1 MYLRILKKDLK
12 HNRAMNIILL
22 VFILLAATFVSS
34 SANNILTVMNA
45 RDRFFEMSG
54 MSNYFIMTK
63 GVDAQTLD
71 STISGLEHYESCHI
85 EPVIFLSK
93 DDASVKGIDVENA
106 PNLSLYPMEKSALN
120 YFGTDN
126 APVDSVARGEI
137 LLPVKLLD
145 NNDIEVGD
153 TFTVTL
159 GDVEMDFTVAGFVK
173 DALLGSPNVGT
184 TRVLISQEDFDRLYE
199 APVVEEQLRYGA
211 LASITTNESNAFSNE
226 FMDSGISTVL
236 MADENMVSA
245 TYILDMAVAAVLLVV
260 SFCLVLISVVVL
272 RFTIKF
278 TLSRA
283 FREIGV
289 MKAVGISNSKI
300 RGLYLVKY
308 LAISLLGAALGF
320 AAGIPFSKMMLS
332 SVSKMMVIEGSALY
346 FVNLLCVVLVVVV
359 VILFCWGGTKSVK
372 KLSPVSAVRDGSVG
386 ERFAK
391 KSPFSLAKSN
401 MRPVSFL
408 AVNDIFS
415 DLKRYLTMIIAF
427 TLCLIMTTVVV
438 NTINTLRSD
447 SLVSYF
453 GTAESDVYLVS
464 TNYVEYFKENGR
476 DNFRR
481 DLEAMEETL
490 AGEGM
495 SGHCFGEIFAFST
508 IRAGENYYAGMIF
521 QGTGTA
527 THQYIYSEGTAPQNA
542 NEVALTTTV
551 ADALGV
557 TIGDT
562 VTYTDMDE
570 QREVIVSAIFQSM
583 MNMGNGVRLHED
595 AELNYTQAAGFN
607 AYQITFDDH
616 PDAEEL
622 ERRKA
627 RLEELYPDYRILDG
641 GEYADYFT
649 GSADMVASVRNF
661 LVPVM
666 MLICMLIAMLM
677 ERSFIARETGEI
689 AMLKAT
695 GFGRGSIVRWH
706 TLRMGIVL
714 LISTLLGLALSTPA
728 TQLLITPIFRM
739 MGADSIKYDI
749 VPVDTFVIY
758 PALFIGATLLTVWL
772 TAQSTGRITA
782 SQTSSI
788 E

>member
-12 HNRAMNIILL
+12 RNKPMNIILL

-34 SANNILTVMNA
+34 SANNILTVVTA

-54 MSNYFIMTK
+54 MDDFFIMTK
-63 GVDAQTLD
+63 GVDAETLN
-71 STISGLEHYESCHI
+71 STVRGQDNYESFHT

-93 DDASVKGIDVENA
+93 DDASLEGKAVENA
-106 PNLSLYPMEKSALN
+106 ANLSLYPMDQSALT

-126 APVDSVARGEI
+126 APVDSVAKGEI
-137 LLPVKLLD
+137 LIPVKLQD
-145 NNDIEVGD
+145 DNDISVGD

-159 GDVEMDFTVAGFVK
+159 GDISVDFTVAGFVK

-184 TRVLISQEDFDRLYE
+184 TRCLISTDDFDLLYG

-211 LASITTNESNAFSNE
+211 LCSIDTNDPKAFSNE

-236 MADENMVSA
+236 MADMNMVSA
-245 TYILDMAVAAVLLVV
+245 TYILDMAVSAVLLVV

-272 RFTIKF
+272 RFTIRF

-289 MKAVGISNSKI
+289 MKAVGIPNSKI

-308 LAISLLGAALGF
+308 LAISLLGAVLGL
-320 AAGIPFSKMMLS
+320 AAGIPFGGLMLNS
-332 SVSKMMVIEGSALY
+332 LSEMMVIECRALY
-346 FVNLLCVVLVVVV
+346 FVNVLCVILVVVTV
-359 VILFCWGGTKSVK
+359 MVFCWGGTKSIK
-372 KLSPVSAVRDGSVG
+372 KLSPVSAVRDGSEG
-386 ERFAK
+386 ERFAR
-391 KSPFSLAKSN
+391 KSPFSLARSSL
-401 MRPVSFL
+401 RPVPFL
-408 AVNDIFS
+408 AVNDILC

-427 TLCLIMTTVVV
+427 TLCLIMTVVVV

-453 GTAESDVYLVS
+453 GSAESDVYLVS
-464 TNYVEYFKENGR
+464 TNYVEYFEEKGR

-481 DLEAMEETL
+481 DLKTMEQTL
-490 AGEGM
+490 SEEGM

-508 IRAGENYYAGMIF
+508 LRAGENYYAGMLF
-521 QGTGTA
+521 QGTGT
-527 THQYIYSEGTAPQNA
+527 TTDQYIYSEGTAPRSA
-542 NEVALTTTV
+542 NEIALTTTV

-562 VTYTDMDE
+562 VTYTDMDV

-607 AYQITFDDH
+607 AYQIAFDDH

-622 ERRKA
+622 ERRMA
-627 RLEELYPDYRILDG
+627 RLEELYPEYRIMDG

-649 GSADMVASVRNF
+649 GSADMVSSIRNL
-661 LVPVM
+661 LVPIM
-666 MLICMLIAMLM
+666 LLICMLIAMLM

-695 GFGRGSIVRWH
+695 GFSRGSIVRWH

-714 LISTLLGLALSTPA
+714 LISSVLGLALSTPA
-728 TQLLITPIFRM
+728 TQLLITPVFRL
-739 MGADSIKYDI
+739 MGADFIRYDI

-758 PALFIGATLLTVWL
+758 PALFIGTTLLAVWL
-772 TAQSTGRITA
+772 TALSTGRITA